1 MDSIPQDPPALI
13 VSIEEQK
20 GKKENID
27 DLLDLIVGIGRVLKE
42 KSDNKEEEEE

>member
-1 MDSIPQDPPALI
+1 MDSIPPEPPALI
-13 VSIEEQK
+13 ESIEEQK

-42 KSDNKEEEEE
+42 KGDNKEEEEE